1 MKRNEFWKAYVLLL
15 IAQLII
21 SNYFRFTPFVM
32 LSILPVMILCVPVRV
47 NRFVLLLLAFASGLL
62 IDWLSEG
69 LLGLNALALVPVAY
83 ARNSVLRV
91 VFGNELIARKED
103 FTVNSN
109 GLASVTMAIVMVQAL
124 FLIIYIW
131 VDSAGTRTFLFNFDR
146 FMASLVVGVLVSL
159 LTLNVLATETQ
170 R

>member
-32 LSILPVMILCVPVRV
+32 LSILPVMILSVPIRV
-47 NRFVLLLLAFASGLL
+47 NRFALLLLAFASGLL
-62 IDWLSEG
+62 VDWLSEG

-83 ARNSVLRV
+83 ARNSILRI
-91 VFGNELIARKED
+91 VFGNELMARKED
-103 FTVNSN
+103 FSVNSN
-109 GLASVTMAIVMVQAL
+109 GLASVIMAIAMVQAL

-131 VDSAGTRTFLFNFDR
+131 VDSAGSRTFLFNSSR
-146 FMASLVVGVLVSL
+146 FLASLAAGVLVSL
-159 LTLNVLATETQ
+159 LTLNVLATET
-170 R
+170 RR

>member
-32 LSILPVMILCVPVRV
+32 LSILPVMILSVPIRV

-62 IDWLSEG
+62 VDWLSEG

-83 ARNSVLRV
+83 ARNSVLRI
-91 VFGNELIARKED
+91 VFGNELMARKED
-103 FTVNSN
+103 FSVNSN
-109 GLASVTMAIVMVQAL
+109 GLASVIMAIAMVQAL

-131 VDSAGTRTFLFNFDR
+131 MDSAGSRTFLFNSGR
-146 FMASLVVGVLVSL
+146 FLASLAAGVLVSL
-159 LTLNVLATETQ
+159 LTLNVLATET
-170 R
+170 RR

>member
-21 SNYFRFTPFVM
+21 SNYFRFTPFAM

-131 VDSAGTRTFLFNFDR
+131 VDSAGTRIFLFNFGR

-159 LTLNVLATETQ
+159 LTLNVLATET
-170 R
+170 RR

>member
-1 MKRNEFWKAYVLLL
+1 MKRNKFWKAYVLLL

-109 GLASVTMAIVMVQAL
+109 GMASVTMAIVMVQAL

>member
-32 LSILPVMILCVPVRV
+32 LSILPVMILSVPIRV
-47 NRFVLLLLAFASGLL
+47 NRFVLLLLAFVSGLAV
-62 IDWLSEG
+62 DWLSEG
-69 LLGLNALALVPVAY
+69 VLGLNALALVSVAY

-109 GLASVTMAIVMVQAL
+109 GLASVTMAIGMVQAL
-124 FLIIYIW
+124 FLILYIW
-131 VDSAGTRTFLFNFDR
+131 VDSAGTRTFLFNFWR
-146 FMASLVVGVLVSL
+146 FLASLVAGVLVSL
-159 LTLNVLATETQ
+159 LTLNVLATET
-170 R
+170 RR